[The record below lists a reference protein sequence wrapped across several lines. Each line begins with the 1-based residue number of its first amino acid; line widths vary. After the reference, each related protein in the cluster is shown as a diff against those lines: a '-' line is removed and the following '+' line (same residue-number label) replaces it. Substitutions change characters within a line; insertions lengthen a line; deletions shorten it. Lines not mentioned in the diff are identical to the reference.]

1 MSVVFRPSLQDG
13 PGVLAGC
20 SPDSVRGYSHGFPP
34 GSHRQ
39 SRLLKGNAGLSG
51 DMALRVEKAF
61 GVRMDTLMRVASAYE
76 IAATRRREELIRG
89 RRVVCAA

>member
-13 PGVLAGC
+13 AGVLAGC

-89 RRVVCAA
+89 RRVVCAG